1 MGNRAVITTRD
12 NFRSNG
18 VGVYLH
24 WNGGRDSVEAF
35 LKYMKLRNFRTP
47 DRDNYGWARLCQV
60 IGNYFG
66 GGLSIGIDTVNHL
79 DMDNWNNGVYIIQG
93 WNIVGREFFD
103 GTEQDHYDINEMLIS
118 IDEAQPFKDQLG
130 KRFLTAKEVDTSQI
144 KVGDKVYVPNYDGK
158 YELCRVCGL
167 GNGFVNGTNVT
178 GVPYV
183 ERYGDDYASN
193 INNYLLEGSYRIGG
207 E

>member
-79 DMDNWNNGVYIIQG
+79 DMDNWDNGVYIIQG

-103 GTEQDHYDINEMLIS
+103 GTEQDHYDINEMLID
-118 IDEAQPFKDQLG
+118 IDEAQPFKEQLG
-130 KRFLTAKEVDTSQI
+130 KQFLAAKEVDTSQI
-144 KVGDKVYVPNYDGK
+144 KVGDKVYISDYTDK
-158 YELCRVCGL
+158 YSLHEVCGI
-167 GNGFVNGTNVT
+167 GNGVANGKDVT

-183 ERYGDDYASN
+183 DIYGEDHASN
-193 INNYLLEGSYRIGG
+193 INNYLLEDTYRIGG
-207 E
+207 D

>member
-144 KVGDKVYVPNYDGK
+144 KVGDKVYVPKYDGK